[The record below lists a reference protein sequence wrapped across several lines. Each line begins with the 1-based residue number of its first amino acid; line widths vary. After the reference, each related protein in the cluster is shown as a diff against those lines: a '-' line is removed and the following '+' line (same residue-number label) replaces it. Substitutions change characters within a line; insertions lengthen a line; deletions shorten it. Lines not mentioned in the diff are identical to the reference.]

1 MLKRVRWLVTGAA
14 IGAGGSVWAKRKAKA
29 TVERY
34 APPGL
39 LEAASRRLRG
49 ALADGRTAMR
59 EREAELKGGGPASQ
73 RSDGN
78 VRRRRSR
85 NL

>member
-1 MLKRVRWLVTGAA
+1 MLKRVKWLATGIA
-14 IGAGGSVWAKRKAKA
+14 IGAGGSVWAKRKAKSA
-29 TVERY
+29 LERY

-39 LEAASRRLRG
+39 LDAASRRLRG
-49 ALADGRTAMR
+49 AFADGRTAMR
-59 EREAELKGGGPASQ
+59 EREAELKGGRTASQ
-73 RSDGN
+73 SSDGD

>member
-14 IGAGGSVWAKRKAKA
+14 IGAGGSVWAKRKAKSA
-29 TVERY
+29 VERY
-34 APPGL
+34 APPGVL
-39 LEAASRRLRG
+39 DAASRRLRG
-49 ALADGRTAMR
+49 ALAEGRTAMR
-59 EREAELKGGGPASQ
+59 EREAELNGGRPASPG
-73 RSDGN
+73 SDAN

>member
-1 MLKRVRWLVTGAA
+1 MLKRARWLATGVA
-14 IGAGGSVWAKRKAKA
+14 IGAGGSVWLKRRARSA
-29 TVERY
+29 LERY